1 MATFQDRF
9 KLKIISAA
17 VIAASSFGAHAQDST
32 QAATTL
38 EEVVVTGIRASL
50 TGAMDI
56 KRDASGVVDAIS
68 AEDIGKFPDTN
79 LAESLQR
86 ITGVAIDR
94 SNNEGNQVTVRG
106 FGPSFNLVTLNG
118 RQMPNSSALASTAIS
133 RSFNFREIA
142 AESVSGVEVYKTG
155 KAHVST
161 GGLGAT
167 INLKT
172 SKPFELDPFTAHA
185 SVKGVIE
192 PSVVSGD
199 KITPEVSGMISRTFA
214 DNTFGVLASFSHAG
228 RNFHV
233 DRIGTQNGWSQGYPG
248 QANPDTS
255 AINTDRNP
263 TLTTWRVPTVDLDN
277 ADYERTRQNG
287 QLVLQFAPN
296 DDVTATVDY
305 TMSYLEENGDMNRM
319 SFWFD
324 NVETGEADENGTIIN
339 PARANDELNFW
350 AWEYGFTTENDS
362 FGLNVDWAVN
372 EALNLTLD
380 AHSSTSHSNP
390 GGQPAER
397 IANLKNPFGAAAPV
411 HIAADFSGKLPTVSY
426 DDSALS
432 GGAYAL
438 NNIEG
443 DLYQE
448 RGNEVENNIQQIQ
461 LHGVW
466 SNQSEGALTAINFGW
481 ASTQNKVDAISIYSG
496 NFSLGNGAID
506 LTNLDLT
513 FTPGDIGF
521 EYAPVFSANQFLE
534 LVEAQDLKN
543 PTALE
548 KNGVKEEISALYVSF
563 DFETEFNAMPVR
575 ANIGLRYEDTEVSSY
590 TVGDPVI
597 GFNWVSPL
605 ELSKIYAADEAA
617 DTLTGEYDHFLPNF
631 DLSVDVIEDVIA
643 RVSYSKTIARSN
655 IDAMY
660 PGTIMDTHLSGGPFK
675 ARQGN
680 PGLLPFESENFD
692 LSVEW
697 YYGEGSYLSGGY
709 FRKKVDNFIASG
721 QAERTITSPE
731 GVLTD
736 PSVNPRAGCPAG
748 SATNPVPACTS
759 QATDPAIIWEI
770 AEPQNLND
778 SLVDGLELNVQH
790 MFGETGFGVIANY
803 TMVNSDDSYDVYS
816 LENDLA
822 LQGLSDT
829 ANLVGFYENDDFQVR
844 IAYNWRDKFLLA
856 SGIEPTF
863 TAAYSQVDMNASY
876 NINES
881 ISVFLEGINLTDEA
895 THRYGRWENQLQDY
909 EQYGQRYNVG
919 VRAKF

>member
-17 VIAASSFGAHAQDST
+17 VIAASSFGAQAQTNTGS
-32 QAATTL
+32 L

-50 TGAMDI
+50 TGAMDV
-56 KRDASGVVDAIS
+56 KREASGVVDAIS

-118 RQMPNSSALASTAIS
+118 RQMPNSSALASTPIS

-142 AESVSGVEVYKTG
+142 AESVSAVEVHKTG
-155 KAHVST
+155 KAHMFT

-172 SKPFELDPFTAHA
+172 SKPFELDEFTAHA
-185 SVKGVIE
+185 SVKGVFE
-192 PSVVSGD
+192 PSVENGD
-199 KITPEVSGMISRTFA
+199 NITPELSGMISKTFA
-214 DNTFGVLASFSHAG
+214 DNKFGVLASFSHAD

-248 QANPDTS
+248 QASPDTS
-255 AINTDRNP
+255 AINTDKNP
-263 TLTTWRVPTVDLDN
+263 TLATWRVPTVDLDN

-296 DDVTATVDY
+296 DELTATVDY
-305 TMSYLEENGDMNRM
+305 TMSRLEENGDLNRM

-324 NVETGEADENGTIIN
+324 NVETGRADENGTIIN
-339 PARANDELNFW
+339 PARSNDELNFW

-362 FGLNVDWAVN
+362 FGLNVDWAVSD
-372 EALNLTLD
+372 ELVLTLD
-380 AHSSTSHSNP
+380 THSSTSHSNP

-397 IANLKNPFGAAAPV
+397 IANLKNPFGDAAPV
-411 HIAADFSGKLPTVSY
+411 HIAADFSNKLPTVSY
-426 DDSALS
+426 DDSALP

-438 NNIEG
+438 DNIEG

-448 RGNEVENNIQQIQ
+448 RGNEVKNNIQQTQ

-466 SNQSEGALTAINFGW
+466 QNQEDGALTAINFGLAW
-481 ASTQNKVDAISIYSG
+481 TQNKVDAISIYSA

-506 LTNLDLT
+506 LTGLDLS

-521 EYAPVFSANQFLE
+521 EYAPVFSANQFID
-534 LVEAQDLKN
+534 LVEQQDLKN
-543 PTALE
+543 PTALD
-548 KNGVKEEISALYVSF
+548 KNGVKEDVNALYVSL
-563 DFETEFNAMPVR
+563 DFETEFNNMPIR
-575 ANIGLRYEDTEVSSY
+575 ANVGLRYEDTEVSSY
-590 TVGDPVI
+590 TIGNPVI

-605 ELSKIYAADEAA
+605 ELSKIYASEEAA
-617 DTLTGEYDHFLPNF
+617 DTLTGEYNHLLPNF
-631 DLSVDVIEDVIA
+631 DFSVDVIEDLVA

-660 PGTIMDTHLSGGPFK
+660 PGTDMHTHLSGGPFK
-675 ARQGN
+675 ANQGN
-680 PGLLPFESENFD
+680 PDLLPFESENFD
-692 LSVEW
+692 FSVEW
-697 YYGEGSYLSGGY
+697 YYSEGSYLSGGF
-709 FRKKVDNFIASG
+709 FRKKVDNFIALG
-721 QAERTITSPE
+721 ETQRAINSPQ

-736 PSVNPRAGCPAG
+736 PSANPRAGCPAG
-748 SATNPVPACTS
+748 SVADPVPACTS
-759 QATDPAIIWEI
+759 QPSDPAITWQI

-778 SLVDGLELNVQH
+778 SLVDGWEFNIQH
-790 MFGETGFGVIANY
+790 MFAETGFGVIANY
-803 TMVNSDDSYDVYS
+803 TMVNSEDRYDVYS

-829 ANLVGFYENDDFQVR
+829 ANLIGFYENDDFQIRVT
-844 IAYNWRDKFLLA
+844 YNWRDKFLLT
-856 SGIEPTF
+856 SGVEPTF
-863 TAAYSQVDMNASY
+863 TAAYSQIDLNASY

-881 ISVFLEGINLTDEA
+881 VSVFVEGINLTDEA
-895 THRYGRWENQLQDY
+895 THRYGRWENQLVDY
-909 EQYGQRYNVG
+909 QQFGQRYNLG
-919 VRAKF
+919 IRAKF